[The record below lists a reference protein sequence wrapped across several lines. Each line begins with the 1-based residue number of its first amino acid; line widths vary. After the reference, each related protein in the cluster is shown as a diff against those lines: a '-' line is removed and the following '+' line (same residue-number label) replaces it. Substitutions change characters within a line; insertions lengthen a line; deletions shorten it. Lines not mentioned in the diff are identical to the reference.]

1 MKDSGTMS
9 LKIEVLNFLEKASYR
24 PLPTE
29 VPVSTYDKEEG
40 WFHFHQKIWHPLG
53 IVKASAVRGKVTKK
67 DQVVNAALKIEMEI
81 AVDGEHSAQ
90 YDPCIQVTHAT
101 TNTAYWFRA
110 VCPKMN
116 CQAVLRFRVVDDDS
130 IAPLEHVIK
139 VGTGV
144 LDWTT
149 KTEDEN
155 PTTEETED
163 LPQSPRKR
171 GGRSQATPV
180 QQSKGSLVLQ
190 ETPASSR
197 KRTRGGD
204 SVETP
209 TITRVISLD
218 LEETGETEEDAP
230 RSSRHSSRKRRHTDA
245 IMIEEDDE
253 EEEEE
258 RVPVVASARS
268 GRRSSATSTS
278 EPVPPSSSS
287 TKRSTE
293 RTKATPGKS
302 SSKES
307 LVLDESSDGTIDYDD
322 ATLLLEASTF
332 FETLRAAP
340 IAPALVP
347 KNRLEFH
354 LPPLPPQKGKD
365 KDKEHLVT
373 IQGPLMSLSVPAS
386 LMSVL
391 HRDMH
396 TTSHYIT
403 AILRRYLYLRQ
414 MDGPSSH
421 HKPAKA
427 QQQRAA
433 EEAQTLSTL
442 IVDNI
447 SSPTVHALFDQL
459 GPRCIGVN
467 QEKTHIKHLRALF
480 EDVCEAHIFVNDEE
494 KRAWMDWREREF
506 GGAVVAWADILG
518 PLYFVRFLF
527 YVVTSSKHP
536 IGTCVRF
543 SRLFVCAVYSRL

>member
-1 MKDSGTMS
+1 
-9 LKIEVLNFLEKASYR
+9 
-24 PLPTE
+24 
-29 VPVSTYDKEEG
+29 
-40 WFHFHQKIWHPLG
+40 
-53 IVKASAVRGKVTKK
+53 
-67 DQVVNAALKIEMEI
+67 
-81 AVDGEHSAQ
+81 
-90 YDPCIQVTHAT
+90 
-101 TNTAYWFRA
+101 
-110 VCPKMN
+110 MN

-204 SVETP
+204 SVETA
-209 TITRVISLD
+209 TRARVICLD
-218 LEETGETEEDAP
+218 LEEVEETEDDAP
-230 RSSRHSSRKRRHTDA
+230 RSSRRSSRKRRHIDA

-258 RVPVVASARS
+258 EEEESVPVVATGRS
-268 GRRSSATSTS
+268 GRRSSTTSSS
-278 EPVPPSSSS
+278 EPAPPSSSS

-293 RTKATPGKS
+293 RTKATPRKS

-307 LVLDESSDGTIDYDD
+307 LVLDESSEESIDYDD

-340 IAPALVP
+340 IAPALAP

-354 LPPLPPQKGKD
+354 LPPLSSSASHQKGKD

-373 IQGPLMSLSVPAS
+373 IQGPLMTLSVPAS

-403 AILRRYLYLRQ
+403 TILRRYLYLRQ
-414 MDGPSSH
+414 MDGSSSH
-421 HKPAKA
+421 TKPAKS
-427 QQQRAA
+427 QQQRAVA

-480 EDVCEAHIFVNDEE
+480 EDVCEAHIFARDEE
-494 KRAWMDWREREF
+494 KRAWIDWREREF

-536 IGTCVRF
+536 IGVIPPVS
-543 SRLFVCAVYSRL
+543 SRIKGPMFDTERIIDEAVKMMDSCAPNWLF